1 MKASR
6 VAEWARKR
14 VTHEPLTLEIRK
26 KSHVILKVFNN
37 MGSEGK
43 LTKIITEENEANYA
57 AQLKGLPQDEIG
69 LIIYKKDECNWG

>member
-1 MKASR
+1 
-6 VAEWARKR
+6 
-14 VTHEPLTLEIRK
+14 
-26 KSHVILKVFNN
+26 